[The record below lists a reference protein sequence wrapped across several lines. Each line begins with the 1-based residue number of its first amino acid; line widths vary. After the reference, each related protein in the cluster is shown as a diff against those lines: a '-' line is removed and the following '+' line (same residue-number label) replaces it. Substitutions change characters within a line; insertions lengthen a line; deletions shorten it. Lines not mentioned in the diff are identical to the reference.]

1 MYRKR
6 RRMLKANACGKER
19 TFRTATLLIIFVGQH
34 NAVPAARKH
43 RRKRLRH
50 ERELC
55 RLELNGGPG
64 VVN

>member
-6 RRMLKANACGKER
+6 RRMLKANA
-19 TFRTATLLIIFVGQH
+19 TLLISFVGQH

-43 RRKRLRH
+43 KRKRLRH